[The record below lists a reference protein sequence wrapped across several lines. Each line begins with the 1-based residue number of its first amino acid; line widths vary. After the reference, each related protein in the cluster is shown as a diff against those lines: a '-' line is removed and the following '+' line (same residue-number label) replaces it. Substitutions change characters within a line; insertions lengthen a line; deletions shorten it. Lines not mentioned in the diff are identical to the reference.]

1 MEMAEV
7 MIGNPLGNP
16 ISHGRVFW
24 RWRAD
29 GGKTAFPF
37 PPRGKGCMVPAGRKP
52 QIPFMTR
59 SLDIAPQPETAASPS
74 LVAVDRAIAEL
85 RRGGLVRVTFGGE
98 SALMMAAEAVSD
110 EHLALLAAGA
120 GGAPVLLALTG
131 RRAGA
136 LGLGDTETG
145 VFRVSA
151 KDGFDTATI
160 AWLADPGARSLPMP
174 GFSGLDTRRAGGL
187 DEACVALA
195 KLARLLP
202 AAVLCVAPGAPA
214 GTIGVAA
221 AEIAAYQDTAARSL
235 RQVSQARVP
244 LENAENARIVAFRP
258 SDGGIEHLAIVIGDP
273 DPDRP
278 VLTRLHSEC
287 FTGDLLGSLRCDCG
301 DQLRGAIAEIAQAG
315 SGVLLYLAQEGRGIG
330 LVNKLRAYEL
340 QDAGFDTLD
349 ANLQLGFDDDER
361 IYLPAAQ
368 MLKLLGIARVRLLT
382 NNPLKVDALAR
393 HGIDVAE
400 RVPHVFPSNDHNQG
414 YLRTKATRS
423 GHLF

>member
-1 MEMAEV
+1 MAGE
-7 MIGNPLGNP
+7 GAGAR
-16 ISHGRVFW
+16 HGQTERLFL
-24 RWRAD
+24 
-29 GGKTAFPF
+29 FPAHEKAVWF
-37 PPRGKGCMVPAGRKP
+37 RPVEKRSLS
-52 QIPFMTR
+52 MTR
-59 SLDIAPQPETAASPS
+59 SLDTTPKPEIAAPPS

-85 RRGGLVRVTFGGE
+85 RRGGLVLVEHADGA
-98 SALMMAAEAVSD
+98 ALMMAAEAVSD
-110 EHLALLAAGA
+110 ESLSHLAAAAGSA
-120 GGAPVLLALTG
+120 TLLGLTG
-131 RRAGA
+131 RRAGV
-136 LGLGDTETG
+136 LGLGDTEAG
-145 VFRVSA
+145 VFRVTA
-151 KDGFDTATI
+151 ANGFDAATI

-174 GFSGLDTRRAGGL
+174 VFKELDARRAGGL

-202 AAVLCVAPGAPA
+202 AAVLALAATPAADVVRVGA
-214 GTIGVAA
+214 T
-221 AEIAAYQDTAARSL
+221 EITGYQDNAARSL

-273 DPDRP
+273 DPDQP
-278 VLTRLHSEC
+278 VLARLHSEC

-301 DQLRGAIAEIAQAG
+301 DQLRGAIAEIAQTG

-368 MLKLLGIARVRLLT
+368 MLRLLGISRVRLLT

-393 HGIDVAE
+393 HGIEVTE